1 MRSLRKTIKW
11 CSITLLSLILT
22 LALALGFLLFTTP
35 GLQITQKITNHFL
48 QPLGISLKGN
58 ISGQINRLKLDEL
71 DIKNDIVDIRLSQVE
86 LSLSLWS
93 LISLQT
99 LDVKHLSL
107 DKVYVDVNTQ
117 SPDNESDSQ
126 THKDNSPFS
135 MPLDLYAKNIKVS
148 DVAYLMNKQLI
159 VHATNV
165 SADGINLV
173 NDKLALKKVAA
184 NVPAYSASTAV
195 NSGYII
201 LNAPFKTHLKVNLSA
216 EQSGADISSTQTQ
229 IIGNFADKFSI
240 MSDGVIHYKTRPYPY
255 SLISSFDQGQ
265 IVNQLKLDHLA
276 VINNTLL
283 FNDQLDWSVNLT
295 SLNPSVSLKFNIG
308 GKLNT
313 TDHDLRLKTSFCD
326 IFTHN
331 DELRCH
337 ANLSSSDG
345 AFHLNQFKLI
355 NPSNDDRVQIKLTQS
370 KQNIKAQWEV
380 FVNNLN
386 AYPFNVSGNIYS
398 QGNIDIDDKAT
409 KALTMTL
416 DVRDFIYKQ
425 IDLSKL
431 MLAVDN
437 HALTL
442 NADSNKTSTLLKMQ
456 LQQLSL
462 SQVVAKIDTLDF
474 ASKTFKQNWHLT
486 KAVDLSVSPDKS
498 NISDLCLLASNDNH
512 FCIKA
517 SLAANAIAI
526 QTAGEIT
533 PAQFIPNLPYGGDSF
548 ALSFKGDYLQNPN
561 SDPKANFS
569 ISGHGLFFANNIS
582 WFKQL
587 QQIVPIHQLSYTTN
601 INTNLSL
608 EHQKLVLKNHISF
621 PQNTLA
627 LNLNSDNFDLYNLSK
642 ANLNGALDLT
652 STRLDWVS
660 NFIPQFPTLIN
671 KGNLDSHLQI
681 TGTLFDPHIDGNIA
695 LKDAQIELLPLNT
708 TLDNINAKIAVRNP
722 LNAKLNLTANIQKSP
737 LTVSGFVDLHGAT
750 PNTNIN
756 INGKK
761 LLVLNTP
768 DMEVTVSPSLNFN
781 QSNGNSSL
789 SGNIFI
795 DKLIVNLADMKSS
808 SLQNTIQ
815 NDVIY
820 VNNSNQAIQTQKN
833 TPFSMNLNIDMGK
846 SAHISGLGIDTN
858 IQGNLNIISQPN
870 QPMLGVGTLQ
880 PVNGVFSAYGKTFS
894 VDPKSTIQ
902 FNNSPVGNPMLAITT
917 FYNIPTSV
925 KLTQSNAPDTI
936 GIEITG
942 MANNPKIQLFS
953 DPSMSQTDILSYIL
967 FGQVLSNAN
976 SSQTSSDA
984 LSQAALLIAI
994 NEGGSGVIDE
1004 LKDKLSLAEFSLGNL
1019 SNNPTNTTNNTT
1031 TAQNNTAVF
1040 IGKQVTS
1047 RLYLSYGVGVF
1058 TGEQQGIATFSLT
1071 PQWKL
1076 KGEVTSFDRGGDIL
1090 YQTHSEN

>member
-1 MRSLRKTIKW
+1 MRSLRKTFKW
-11 CSITLLSLILT
+11 CLITLLSLILIIT
-22 LALALGFLLFTTP
+22 LALGFLLFTTP
-35 GLQITQKITNHFL
+35 GLQITQKMTNHFL

-58 ISGQINRLKLDEL
+58 ISGQINQLKLDEL
-71 DIKNDIVDIRLSQVE
+71 DIKNDTVDIRLSHVE

-93 LISLQT
+93 LISRQT

-107 DKVYVDVNTQ
+107 DKVYVDVNTHSTDKDHNDQ
-117 SPDNESDSQ
+117 AQE
-126 THKDNSPFS
+126 DNSPFS
-135 MPLDLYAKNIKVS
+135 MPLALYAKNIQVN
-148 DVAYLMNKQLI
+148 DVQYLMNKQLI
-159 VHATNV
+159 VHATSI

-173 NDKLALKKVAA
+173 DDKLALNQVSA
-184 NVPAYSASTAV
+184 NVPAYSASATV

-216 EQSGADISSTQTQ
+216 TQSGADIRSTQTQ

-255 SLISSFDQGQ
+255 SLISSFDQGE

-276 VINNTLL
+276 TINNTLL
-283 FNDQLDWSVNLT
+283 FNDQLDWSVNIT
-295 SLNPSVSLKFNIG
+295 SLNPALPIKFNIG
-308 GKLNT
+308 GKLST

-326 IFTHN
+326 IFSN
-331 DELRCH
+331 DSELRCH
-337 ANLSSSDG
+337 VSLSSNNG
-345 AFHLNQFKLI
+345 VFHLNQFKLT
-355 NPSNDDRVQIKLTQS
+355 NPRNDDRVQIKLMQS
-370 KQNIKAQWEV
+370 KQDIQAQWEV

-386 AYPFNVSGNIYS
+386 TYPFNVSGNIYS
-398 QGNIDIDDKAT
+398 QGKIDINDKAT
-409 KALTMTL
+409 KALKMTL
-416 DVRDFIYKQ
+416 DVRDFLYKQ
-425 IDLSKL
+425 FDLSKL
-431 MLAVDN
+431 VLAVDN
-437 HALTL
+437 RALTL
-442 NADSNKTSTLLKMQ
+442 NADSNKISTRIKMQ
-456 LQQLSL
+456 LQSLSL
-462 SQVVAKIDTLDF
+462 SQITAKINTLDF
-474 ASKTFKQNWHLT
+474 TSKTFKQNWHLT
-486 KAVDLSVSPDKS
+486 KAVDLALSPDKS
-498 NISDLCLLASNDNH
+498 SMSNLCLLESNDNH
-512 FCIKA
+512 FCINA
-517 SLAANAIAI
+517 SVSPNAMTIK
-526 QTAGEIT
+526 TVGEIT

-548 ALSFKGDYLQNPN
+548 ALSFKGNYLQAPN

-569 ISGHGLFFANNIS
+569 ISGHGLFFASNTS

-601 INTNLSL
+601 LNTNLSL
-608 EHQKLVLKNHISF
+608 QDKKLILNSNISF

-627 LNLNSDNFDLYNLSK
+627 LKLNSDNFDLYNLSK
-642 ANLNGALDLT
+642 AKLTGALELS
-652 STRLDWVS
+652 STRLDWIS

-671 KGNLDSHLQI
+671 KGNLHSSLQV
-681 TGTLFDPHIDGNIA
+681 TGTLFDPNIDGDIA

-708 TLDNINAKIAVRNP
+708 TLDDINANIMIRNP
-722 LNAKLNLTANIQKSP
+722 LNAKINLTANIQKSP
-737 LTVSGFVDLHGAT
+737 LTVSGFVDLHGT
-750 PNTNIN
+750 SPNTNIN

-768 DMEVTVSPSLNFN
+768 DMEVTVSPTLNFSQN
-781 QSNGNSSL
+781 NGSSNL
-789 SGNIFI
+789 SGNILI

-815 NDVIY
+815 NDVVY
-820 VNNSNQAIQTQKN
+820 VNNSNQAIQTQKS
-833 TPFSMNLNIDMGK
+833 TPFSMDLNIDMGK
-846 SAHISGLGIDTN
+846 NAHISGLGIDAN
-858 IQGNLNIISQPN
+858 IQGKLNIISQPN

-917 FYNIPTSV
+917 FYNIPTSM

-967 FGQVLSNAN
+967 FGQVLNNAN

-994 NEGGSGVIDE
+994 NAGGSGVIDE
-1004 LKDKLSLAEFSLGNL
+1004 LKDRLSLAEFSLGNL

-1031 TAQNNTAVF
+1031 TGQNNTAVF
-1040 IGKQVTS
+1040 IGKQVTP

-1076 KGEVTSFDRGGDIL
+1076 KGEITSFDRGGDIL

>member
-1 MRSLRKTIKW
+1 MTKLRKTLKW
-11 CSITLLSLILT
+11 CLITLASLILI

-35 GLQITQKITNHFL
+35 GLKVTQKITNHFL

-58 ISGQINRLKLDEL
+58 ISGQINRIKLDEL
-71 DIKNDIVDIRLSQVE
+71 DIKNDTVDIRLSRVE

-93 LISLQT
+93 LINSQT

-107 DKVYVDVNTQ
+107 DKVYVDVNTH
-117 SPDNESDSQ
+117 STDEDHNDQ
-126 THKDNSPFS
+126 THEDNSPFN
-135 MPLDLYAKNIKVS
+135 MPLALYAKNIKVN

-159 VHATNV
+159 VHATKV
-165 SADGINLV
+165 SADGVNLID
-173 NDKLALKKVAA
+173 DKLELNKIAA
-184 NVPAYSASTAV
+184 NVPAYSANATV

-216 EQSGADISSTQTQ
+216 EQSGANIRSTQTQ

-240 MSDGVIHYKTRPYPY
+240 MSDGIIHYKMKPYPY
-255 SLISSFDQGQ
+255 SLISSFDQGE

-295 SLNPSVSLKFNIG
+295 SLNPSVPLKFNIG
-308 GKLNT
+308 GKLKT
-313 TDHDLRLKTSFCD
+313 TEHELRLKTSFCD
-326 IFTHN
+326 IFSNNT
-331 DELRCH
+331 ELRCH
-337 ANLSSSDG
+337 ANLSSSNG
-345 AFHLNQFKLI
+345 TFHLNQFKLI
-355 NPSNDDRVQIKLTQS
+355 NPQNDDRIQVKITQS
-370 KQNIKAQWEV
+370 KQDIQAQWEV
-380 FVNNLN
+380 FVSNLN

-398 QGNIDIDDKAT
+398 QGNVDINDKAT
-409 KALTMTL
+409 KALKMTL
-416 DVRDFIYKQ
+416 DVHDFIYKQ
-425 IDLSKL
+425 LDLSKL
-431 MLAVDN
+431 VLAVN
-437 HALTL
+437 NRTLTL
-442 NADSNKTSTLLKMQ
+442 NADSNKLSTLIKIQ
-456 LQQLSL
+456 LQHLSL
-462 SQVVAKIDTLDF
+462 SQITAKLDTLNF
-474 ASKTFKQNWHLT
+474 TSKTFKQNWHLT
-486 KAVDLSVSPDKS
+486 KTVDLALSPNKS
-498 NISDLCLLASNDNH
+498 SMSDLCLLASNDNH
-512 FCIKA
+512 FCINA
-517 SLAANAIAI
+517 SLAPNAITI

-548 ALSFKGDYLQNPN
+548 ALSFKGDYLQQPN
-561 SDPKANFS
+561 SDPKANFN
-569 ISGHGLFFANNIS
+569 ISGHGLFFANNTS

-608 EHQKLVLKNHISF
+608 EHQKLVLKSDISF

-627 LNLNSDNFDLYNLSK
+627 LKLNSDNFDLYNLSK
-642 ANLNGALDLT
+642 AKLTGALDLT

-671 KGNLDSHLQI
+671 KGTLDSRLQI
-681 TGTLFDPHIDGNIA
+681 TGTLLDPHIDGDIA
-695 LKDAQIELLPLNT
+695 LKEVQIELLPLNT
-708 TLDNINAKIAVRNP
+708 TLDNINAKIAVSNP

-768 DMEVTVSPSLNFN
+768 DMEVTVSPTLNFS
-781 QSNGNSSL
+781 QQNGSSRL

-846 SAHISGLGIDTN
+846 NAHISGLGIDTN

-967 FGQVLSNAN
+967 FGQVLNNAN

-1076 KGEVTSFDRGGDIL
+1076 KGEITSFDRGGDIL